1 MMNSRK
7 MITGEGSGLWLLK
20 AFSGALLVIILAIH
34 LVVNHLVY
42 EGGVMSWQDVV
53 AYYQNPVIAGMEAV
67 FLISVTAHALL
78 GLRGILLDLQP
89 SDAMLAWINRLCT
102 VIGIAAII
110 YGLWLLLTVAS
121 FG

>member
-1 MMNSRK
+1 MNSK
-7 MITGEGSGLWLLK
+7 QMAMGEGSGLWLLK

-53 AYYQNPVIAGMEAV
+53 TYYQNPVIVILEAV
-67 FLISVTAHALL
+67 FLISVVAHALL

-89 SDAMLAWINRLCT
+89 SNAMLVWINRLSLA
-102 VIGIAAII
+102 IGIAAVT

>member
-1 MMNSRK
+1 MMNSK
-7 MITGEGSGLWLLK
+7 QMAMGEGGGLWLLK

-42 EGGVMSWQDVV
+42 ESGVMSWQDVV
-53 AYYQNPVIAGMEAV
+53 IYYQNPIIVILEAV
-67 FLISVTAHALL
+67 FLVSVVAHALL

-89 SDAMLAWINRLCT
+89 SNAILVWINRLSLA
-102 VIGIAAII
+102 IGIVAVL